1 MSKNRL
7 WTLGL
12 SAAIVLVAIFGYL
25 LGVSPILSQTSAAE
39 QQLASV
45 TTTNQSTQ
53 GRNTVLKTQFTN
65 MASLIAD
72 LGKLNV
78 SIPLGADMPVF
89 LREVNALTDQAG
101 VVLGTVTVGAGELY
115 KSPDAAAA
123 SPATAAATTS
133 PSPSPSPSADATAPV
148 APAAPAG
155 PSSRLTLIPVQISV
169 NGGYDAVM
177 SFVGSVQSG
186 ERLYL
191 VKSVAVTSSPETPDA
206 FVATLIGYVYAL
218 PTAAAVAETTPVV
231 TAPTTGEAAAAT
243 SK

>member
-12 SAAIVLVAIFGYL
+12 TAAIVLVAVFGYM
-25 LGVSPILSQTSAAE
+25 LGVSPILAQTTSAE
-39 QQLASV
+39 QQLSSV
-45 TTTNQSTQ
+45 TTSNQSTQ
-53 GRNTVLKTQFTN
+53 GRNAVLKTQFTN

-78 SIPLGADMPVF
+78 SIPLGANMPVF
-89 LREVNALTDQAG
+89 LREVNMLTDQAG
-101 VVLGTVTVGAGELY
+101 VVLGTVTVGSGELF

-123 SPATAAATTS
+123 APATASAATS
-133 PSPSPSPSADATAPV
+133 PSPSPSPSAGATAPV
-148 APAAPAG
+148 VPAAPAG

-169 NGGYDAVM
+169 NGGYNAVM

-186 ERLYL
+186 DRLYL
-191 VKSVAVTSSPETPDA
+191 VKSVAVTSSPEKPDA

-218 PTAAAVAETTPVV
+218 PTAAVVAETTPVGG
-231 TAPTTGEAAAAT
+231 APTTGEAAAAT

>member
-1 MSKNRL
+1 MSKNRV

-12 SAAIVLVAIFGYL
+12 SAAIVVVAVLGYI

-39 QQLASV
+39 QQLSSV
-45 TTTNQSTQ
+45 TSSNQSAQ
-53 GRNTVLKTQFTN
+53 SRNTVLKSQFSN
-65 MASLIAD
+65 LASLTAD

-78 SIPLGADMPVF
+78 SIPRGADMPVF
-89 LREVNALTDQAG
+89 LREINSLTDQAG

-115 KSPDAAAA
+115 KSPDAV
-123 SPATAAATTS
+123 TAAPASTTVT
-133 PSPSPSPSADATAPV
+133 PAPSPSPSAGATAPI

-177 SFVGSVQSG
+177 AFVGSVQSG

-191 VKSVAVTSSPETPDA
+191 VKSVAVSSTPDKPDA
-206 FVATLIGYVYAL
+206 FIGTLIGFVYAL
-218 PTAAAVAETTPVV
+218 PTVAAPAASTPVAG
-231 TAPTTGEAAAAT
+231 TAATGQAAAAP

>member
-12 SAAIVLVAIFGYL
+12 SAAIVVVAVFGYI
-25 LGVSPILSQTSAAE
+25 LGVSPIVAQTSAAE
-39 QQLASV
+39 QQLSSV

-53 GRNTVLKTQFTN
+53 SRNTVLKLQFSN
-65 MASLIAD
+65 MASLTAD
-72 LGKLNV
+72 FSKLSG

-89 LREVNALTDQAG
+89 LREINVLTDKAG

-123 SPATAAATTS
+123 APASTAVI
-133 PSPSPSPSADATAPV
+133 PSPSPSPSAGAAAPI

-155 PSSRLTLIPVQISV
+155 PSSRLTLIPVQITV

-191 VKSVAVTSSPETPDA
+191 VKSVAVTSSPEKPGA
-206 FVATLIGYVYAL
+206 FVGTVTGFVYAL
-218 PTAAAVAETTPVV
+218 PTVAAGVAVTP
-231 TAPTTGEAAAAT
+231 AAAT

>member
-12 SAAIVLVAIFGYL
+12 SAAIVVVAVFGYI
-25 LGVSPILSQTSAAE
+25 LGVSPILAQTSAAE
-39 QQLASV
+39 QQLSSV
-45 TTTNQSTQ
+45 TTTNTSTQ
-53 GRNTVLKTQFTN
+53 SRNAVLKSQFSN
-65 MASLIAD
+65 MASLRAD
-72 LGKLNV
+72 LSKLNA
-78 SIPLGADMPVF
+78 SIPLGAEMPVF
-89 LREVNALTDQAG
+89 LREINGLIDKAG
-101 VVLGTVTVGAGELY
+101 VVLGTVTVSAGELY

-123 SPATAAATTS
+123 APASTAVT
-133 PSPSPSPSADATAPV
+133 PSPSPSPSAGTSAPV

-177 SFVGSVQSG
+177 AFVGSVQTG

-191 VKSVAVTSSPETPDA
+191 VKSVAVSSSPEKPDA
-206 FVATLIGYVYAL
+206 FVATVIGFVYAL
-218 PTAAAVAETTPVV
+218 PTAAAKEAVTTV
-231 TAPTTGEAAAAT
+231 AAT

>member
-12 SAAIVLVAIFGYL
+12 SAAIVVVAVLGYI
-25 LGVSPILSQTSAAE
+25 LGVSPILAQTSAAE
-39 QQLASV
+39 QQLSSV
-45 TTTNQSTQ
+45 TSSNQSTQ
-53 GRNTVLKTQFTN
+53 SRNTVLKSQFSN
-65 MASLIAD
+65 IASLTAD
-72 LGKLNV
+72 LSKLNV

-89 LREVNALTDQAG
+89 LREINVLIDKAG

-115 KSPDAAAA
+115 KSPDAVAVAPA
-123 SPATAAATTS
+123 ATAVT
-133 PSPSPSPSADATAPV
+133 PSPSPSPSTGATTPIV
-148 APAAPAG
+148 PAAPAG

-191 VKSVAVTSSPETPDA
+191 VKSVAVSSSPDKPDA
-206 FVATLIGYVYAL
+206 FVATVIGFVYAL
-218 PTAAAVAETTPVV
+218 P
-231 TAPTTGEAAAAT
+231 AAAT
-243 SK
+243 EAAVSTAAVTSK